1 MHSAPPVSDSA
12 PRRRAFATRWAGE
25 RAHYTM
31 ACADPSPCA
40 RPPPHRPLAN
50 AASTV
55 LCSQEEV
62 RADAEL
68 GNLHKLAALPCGCYA
83 SLAGSCWLQGYPNFD
98 CGLEEG
104 APLTCKAFPLLWPPQ
119 AAAAAGY
126 KGLAAER
133 LAPMLTLQPSAG
145 YAKVRQAQASTY
157 STAAGGGG

>member
-1 MHSAPPVSDSA
+1 M
-12 PRRRAFATRWAGE
+12 RRAGRGSARTIRW
-25 RAHYTM
+25 RARTPPLEPGRLPTDHWLT
-31 ACADPSPCA
+31 ARRFCA
-40 RPPPHRPLAN
+40 RRKKCEQTQ
-50 AASTV
+50 SSV
-55 LCSQEEV
+55 IC
-62 RADAEL
+62 
-68 GNLHKLAALPCGCYA
+68 KLAALPCGCCA